1 MTGKRFNYLGWGW
14 VGAGLGWAGC
24 TISQCLSVSTGD
36 TFSLETAP
44 PQLMVFLTVRNQV
57 RSSHCKCDC
66 PFSSETLPPVS
77 APPPG

>member
-1 MTGKRFNYLGWGW
+1 MTGKRFNYLGWVW

-66 PFSSETLPPVS
+66 PFNSETLPPVS
-77 APPPG
+77 PPPPG